1 MSIIELLK
9 QLFNATEEQT
19 KSFTDAMRENK
30 IFTAS
35 EENLDIRYGKLK
47 NQHEGVNRQLEEALA
62 TIAELKKSTKGQEE
76 IQQQITAH
84 EQREAQLQ
92 LELEETKLNAAIKVE
107 LLSSKAKDVDY
118 LTYKL
123 REKLRADNETLS
135 LDDNGNI
142 KDWAPRL
149 ESLKTQFPAMFESAE
164 EESNGG
170 YQVYKPNTLEKGK
183 DGELTPTKEKFRTMT
198 YEQRV
203 ALKQKN
209 EALYKQLAK

>member
-84 EQREAQLQ
+84 EQREAQLR

-107 LLSSKAKDVDY
+107 LLSNKAKDVDY

-164 EESNGG
+164 DENNGG

-183 DGELTPTKEKFRTMT
+183 DGELTPTKDSFRAMT

>member
-1 MSIIELLK
+1 MSITELLK
-9 QLFNATEEQT
+9 QHFNATEEQT
-19 KSFTDAMRENK
+19 QSFTDAMRENK

-47 NQHEGVNRQLEEALA
+47 NQHEGTNRQLEEALA

-107 LLSSKAKDVDY
+107 LLSNKAKDVDY

-142 KDWAPRL
+142 KGWAPRL
-149 ESLKTQFPAMFESAE
+149 ESLKTQFPAMFESTDGE
-164 EESNGG
+164 NNGG
-170 YQVYKPNTLEKGK
+170 YQVYQPNTLEKGNG
-183 DGELTPTKEKFRTMT
+183 GELTPTKESFRTMT